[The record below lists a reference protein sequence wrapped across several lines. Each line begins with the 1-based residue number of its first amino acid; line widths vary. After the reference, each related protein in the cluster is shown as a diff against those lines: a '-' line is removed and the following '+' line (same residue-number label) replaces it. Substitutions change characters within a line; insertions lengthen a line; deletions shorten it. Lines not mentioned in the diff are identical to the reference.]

1 MMGQGGQDKLDAP
14 ENVQAEVQGDE
25 LLVSWDLV
33 EDAEGYQVEYS
44 LVMADGSLH
53 GDESVFVEDT
63 TALVPVT
70 GAQSVMV
77 KVRATEGPPNAQASE
92 AAGQKGAWSDSVTVD
107 IPPPEAAQLP
117 MPEPEPKG

>member
-1 MMGQGGQDKLDAP
+1 MGQGGNDKLDAP
-14 ENVQAEVQGDE
+14 ENVQAEVQGSDE
-25 LLVSWDLV
+25 VLVSWDDV
-33 EDAEGYQVEYS
+33 SAAEGYQVEYS
-44 LVMADGSLH
+44 MVMRDGSLSD
-53 GDESVFVEDT
+53 DESVFVDEPS
-63 TALVPVT
+63 ALIAVT

-92 AAGQKGAWSDSVTVD
+92 AAGQKGDWSEPVTVD